1 MSICVLSWLAGV
13 TYSPQVQSPQLIL
26 HSQRLTASYVNCSC
40 RMVWVQR
47 QSCLMNTRYLM
58 TSIKKN
64 NGMYVAAYLHF
75 FWMVKTQSSGGKSNR
90 DLKEKEKK
98 EKEKEEEESVHSSPW

>member
-1 MSICVLSWLAGV
+1 
-13 TYSPQVQSPQLIL
+13 
-26 HSQRLTASYVNCSC
+26 
-40 RMVWVQR
+40 
-47 QSCLMNTRYLM
+47 M